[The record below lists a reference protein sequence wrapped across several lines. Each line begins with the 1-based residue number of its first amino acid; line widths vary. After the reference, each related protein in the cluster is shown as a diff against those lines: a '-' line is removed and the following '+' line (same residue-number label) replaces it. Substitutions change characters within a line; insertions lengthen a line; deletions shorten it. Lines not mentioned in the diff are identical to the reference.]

1 MRSCLI
7 EEVGSVCGLYEGVQ
21 VSSHRPHAF
30 LLHSDILPLEIP
42 YTKLQS
48 RAGQLSRGL
57 TTIATL
63 GWELVSHMAV

>member
-7 EEVGSVCGLYEGVQ
+7 EEVGSVCGLYEGVR
-21 VSSHRPHAF
+21 VPSHRPHAF

-42 YTKLQS
+42 YAKLQP

-57 TTIATL
+57 TMIAAL